1 MSVKY
6 ILREGFAGM
15 KRAKLAATTSI
26 LSLFIAVLLIGILS
40 RIGYNIYTQA
50 MSVKELIQV
59 EVFLFDID
67 ERTTSQIQQ
76 ELENEELVEQ
86 ITYISKDSASAVM
99 KKEFGTGGEDL
110 VELNFLPASF
120 RLDVNT
126 DAGVDRIETLASRI
140 QNLRGVDE
148 VEYNSALLKVLESN
162 LSVFTL
168 VGGGIGLLI
177 LLASVILVYNTIRL
191 TIYAK
196 RDLIRAMKLV
206 GATNRFIRS
215 PFIIEGILQGVL
227 AGSMAI
233 LFIFLIFEFLVPTYV
248 LDLGTLAWPF
258 GRWYFLTGAML
269 SLAVLLGWWGSR
281 WAARRFIKQTYIS
294 SSS

>member
-6 ILREGFAGM
+6 ILREGYAGI

-26 LSLFIAVLLIGILS
+26 FSLFLAVLLIGVLS
-40 RIGYNIYTQA
+40 RVGYNIYTQA

-59 EVFLFDID
+59 EVFLFDVD
-67 ERTTSQIQQ
+67 ERTTDQIRNQ
-76 ELENEELVEQ
+76 LDDEELIQE
-86 ITYISKDSASAVM
+86 ISYISKDSASAVM
-99 KKEFGTGGEDL
+99 KKEFGAGAEEL

-120 RLDVNT
+120 RLDVNA
-126 DAGVDRIETLASRI
+126 DAGSDRIENLVSRI

-162 LSVFTL
+162 LSIFTI
-168 VGGGIGLLI
+168 VGGGISLLI
-177 LLASVILVYNTIRL
+177 LITALILVYNTIRL

-215 PFIIEGILQGVL
+215 PFIVEGILQGLL
-227 AGSMAI
+227 AGGMAV
-233 LFIFLIFEFLVPTYV
+233 LFVFLIFEYFIPVYV
-248 LDLGTLAWPF
+248 IDLGTLSWPF
-258 GRWYFLTGAML
+258 GCWYFLVGL
-269 SLAVLLGWWGSR
+269 IVGIAVLMGWWGSR
-281 WAARRFIKQTYIS
+281 WAARRFIKETYIS
-294 SSS
+294 A

>member
-6 ILREGFAGM
+6 ILREGYAGI

-26 LSLFIAVLLIGILS
+26 FSLFLAALLIGVLS
-40 RIGYNIYTQA
+40 RVGYNIYTQA

-59 EVFLFDID
+59 EVFLFDVD
-67 ERTTSQIQQ
+67 ERTTDQIRNQ
-76 ELENEELVEQ
+76 LEDEELIQE
-86 ITYISKDSASAVM
+86 ISYISKDSASAVM
-99 KKEFGTGGEDL
+99 KKEFGAGAEEL

-120 RLDVNT
+120 RLDVNA
-126 DAGVDRIETLASRI
+126 DAGSDRIENLVSRI

-162 LSVFTL
+162 LSIFII
-168 VGGGIGLLI
+168 VGGGISLLI
-177 LLASVILVYNTIRL
+177 LITALILVYNTIRL

-215 PFIIEGILQGVL
+215 PFIVEGILQGLL
-227 AGSMAI
+227 AGGMAV
-233 LFIFLIFEFLVPTYV
+233 LFVFLIFEYFIPVYV
-248 LDLGTLAWPF
+248 IDLGTLSWPF
-258 GRWYFLTGAML
+258 GRWYFLVGLMVGI
-269 SLAVLLGWWGSR
+269 AVLMGWWGSR
-281 WAARRFIKQTYIS
+281 WAARRFIKETYIS
-294 SSS
+294 T